1 MVPTNKKCK
10 HLAISG
16 SDSEGVDQK
25 RALRPRINTRSSGS
39 SDSSGSSGSSSG
51 GGENTKITSFMKKR
65 AAPLLAESFS
75 DGFQGLFDGA
85 GNLKSVESGTRDPS
99 KSTRESGAEIF
110 FDLQGVRAKRRSQ
123 AQTPV
128 ITTSTVQ
135 LPPRKRKL
143 ERYSTVTGAG
153 SSTFSFLAP
162 PLPAKK
168 TNSMPSFAE
177 LGSSGSQNSHSS
189 SQSHSLKEINNNN
202 KEDTTTF
209 SDMEENGMVPWVE
222 KHAPRST
229 PEVALHVR
237 KLADTR
243 QALKEMLKPHA
254 VTRLLILSGP
264 AGASKST
271 VVRML
276 AREVLACRRSGS
288 TGNVD
293 HGHESGLLEWENPDS
308 LPGRSL
314 PTAFQEFL
322 SSARYRSN
330 KDTIV
335 MIDDLPM
342 LSHRATKE
350 FFNSTLLNWVNQPP
364 DDYADSQ
371 YPGVVLIMTEV
382 EVSSAGSVDEGS
394 AYSFRNADSLVTER
408 VLWPQLLRH
417 PAVRRLKFNPV
428 SKTLLTKALKSVIE
442 REPAA
447 FRWLAPAE
455 RQKAVDVLAA
465 GGDVRSAIT
474 ALEYWAVG
482 RTRALA
488 AAASD
493 RSLGIEARGGTD
505 VYLTMLRR
513 DAHLDLFHAV
523 GKVIYRSSKDKLG
536 QAATPD
542 DSVVAGIVTDWSSSR
557 GDQQILSGTVFENYL
572 STSGHLPL
580 AAVGESLEALCI
592 SDLLTGRRQ
601 NYGGAGNLLLTQ
613 LACELDVRGV
623 RHTMK
628 VNEHLKA
635 TTAAGSSSSGRPA
648 PMRFTNLF
656 KRRSEAVVEY
666 ELAIR
671 KFQDEHPR
679 SGAES
684 IMVYEK
690 YYTDFVT
697 AATAKRQRARD
708 YYEKGLVAGAVG
720 SSTTPVSSLLLSKGQ
735 EKLLTPAPPPRR
747 VPARAGVSFSVAPS
761 HITATAATAAVAA
774 KALAFMPTDGIAPS
788 AAALAVSNNENQS
801 DSDWGSEFATDNE
814 FDREVE
820 ALAREHQAQQQQA
833 QQKLGDRPQPLNQHA
848 TTTSTN
854 PAVTAATTS
863 MAGDSSASRSSAT
876 TPTTAVTTTTT
887 GAGAGLDAQ
896 HAHNFD
902 FDDDDL
908 DDFFDHSF

>member
-1 MVPTNKKCK
+1 
-10 HLAISG
+10 
-16 SDSEGVDQK
+16 
-25 RALRPRINTRSSGS
+25 
-39 SDSSGSSGSSSG
+39 
-51 GGENTKITSFMKKR
+51 
-65 AAPLLAESFS
+65 
-75 DGFQGLFDGA
+75 
-85 GNLKSVESGTRDPS
+85 
-99 KSTRESGAEIF
+99 
-110 FDLQGVRAKRRSQ
+110 
-123 AQTPV
+123 
-128 ITTSTVQ
+128 
-135 LPPRKRKL
+135 
-143 ERYSTVTGAG
+143 
-153 SSTFSFLAP
+153 
-162 PLPAKK
+162 
-168 TNSMPSFAE
+168 
-177 LGSSGSQNSHSS
+177 
-189 SQSHSLKEINNNN
+189 
-202 KEDTTTF
+202 
-209 SDMEENGMVPWVE
+209 MEENGVVPWVE
-222 KHAPRST
+222 KHAPRTT
-229 PEVALHVR
+229 PEVALHAR

-243 QALKEMLKPHA
+243 RALQEMLKPHA

-276 AREVLACRRSGS
+276 AREVLARGGGR
-288 TGNVD
+288 NPD

-350 FFNSTLLNWVNQPP
+350 FFNSALLNWVNQPP

-382 EVSSAGSVDEGS
+382 EVSSAGNVDEGS

-442 REPAA
+442 REPTA
-447 FRWLAPAE
+447 FRRLAPAE
-455 RQKAVDVLAA
+455 RQRAVDVLAA

-474 ALEYWAVG
+474 ALEYWAIG

-493 RSLGIEARGGTD
+493 RSLAVEARGDAD

-523 GKVIYRSSKDKLG
+523 GKVIHRSSKDKLG

-542 DSVVAGIVTDWSSSR
+542 DSVVEGIVADWSSSR

-572 STSGHLPL
+572 STSGHLSL
-580 AAVGESLEALCI
+580 AAVGESLEALSI
-592 SDLLTGRRQ
+592 SDLLTGTRQ

-623 RHTMK
+623 RYTMK
-628 VNEHLKA
+628 ANEHLKA
-635 TTAAGSSSSGRPA
+635 TTAAGNSSNGGGGRPA

-666 ELAIR
+666 ESAIR
-671 KFQDEHPR
+671 QFQDEHPR

-708 YYEKGLVAGAVG
+708 YYEKGLVAGAAAS
-720 SSTTPVSSLLLSKGQ
+720 SSTTLASSSLSKRQ
-735 EKLLTPAPPPRR
+735 ENSLMPISLAGR

-761 HITATAATAAVAA
+761 HTAATAAAASAA
-774 KALAFMPTDGIAPS
+774 KGPAFIPADGVAPNAVALTVGNDQ
-788 AAALAVSNNENQS
+788 NQS

-820 ALAREHQAQQQQA
+820 ALARKHRDQQQQK
-833 QQKLGDRPQPLNQHA
+833 QQGQQPEDSIQVLNQPSTTRSTSPAVTA
-848 TTTSTN
+848 TTTST
-854 PAVTAATTS
+854 
-863 MAGDSSASRSSAT
+863 AGPGSADKISNT
-876 TPTTAVTTTTT
+876 TPTAVMTPAIES
-887 GAGAGLDAQ
+887 GVGLDAQ
-896 HAHNFD
+896 PAHDFD

>member
-1 MVPTNKKCK
+1 MVPTNKKHT

-16 SDSEGVDQK
+16 SDSEGVDQE
-25 RALRPRINTRSSGS
+25 RVLRPRINTRSSGS
-39 SDSSGSSGSSSG
+39 SSSSSG
-51 GGENTKITSFMKKR
+51 GGGNTKITSFMKKR
-65 AAPLLAESFS
+65 AAPLAESFS

-85 GNLKSVESGTRDPS
+85 DSPKSVGSGARDLTWS
-99 KSTRESGAEIF
+99 ARESDAEDF
-110 FDLQGVRAKRRSQ
+110 FDLQGALAKKRSR

-128 ITTSTVQ
+128 TTPSTAK
-135 LPPRKRKL
+135 LPPRKRTL
-143 ERYSTVTGAG
+143 ERFSTVTGAG
-153 SSTFSFLAP
+153 SSTFSFLVP

-168 TNSMPSFAE
+168 TNSMPSFTE

-189 SQSHSLKEINNNN
+189 QSHVLQETDNS
-202 KEDTTTF
+202 KEDDAMIF
-209 SDMEENGMVPWVE
+209 SDMEESEVVPWVE

-229 PEVALHVR
+229 PEVALHAR

-243 QALKEMLKPHA
+243 QALQEMLKPHA
-254 VTRLLILSGP
+254 TTRLLILSGP

-276 AREVLACRRSGS
+276 AREVLERHGS
-288 TGNVD
+288 RTGNTD
-293 HGHESGLLEWENPDS
+293 HSRESALLEWENPDS

-314 PTAFQEFL
+314 PAAFQEFL
-322 SSARYRSN
+322 STARYRSN

-350 FFNSTLLNWVNQPP
+350 FFNSALLNWVNQTP
-364 DDYADSQ
+364 DYYSDSQ
-371 YPGVVLIMTEV
+371 HPGVVLIMTEV
-382 EVSSAGSVDEGS
+382 EVSSAGTVDEGS

-447 FRWLAPAE
+447 FRWLAPSE
-455 RQKAVDVLAA
+455 RQRAIDVLAA

-474 ALEYWAVG
+474 ALEYWAIG

-493 RSLGIEARGGTD
+493 RSLGVEARGDAD
-505 VYLTMLRR
+505 VYLNMLRR
-513 DAHLDLFHAV
+513 DTHLDLFHAV
-523 GKVIYRSSKDKLG
+523 GKVIHRSSKDKLG

-542 DSVVAGIVTDWSSSR
+542 DSVVEGIVADWSSSR

-580 AAVGESLEALCI
+580 EAVGESLEALCI
-592 SDLLTGRRQ
+592 SDMLTGRRQ
-601 NYGGAGNLLLTQ
+601 NHGGTGNLLLTQ

-623 RHTMK
+623 RYTMK
-628 VNEHLKA
+628 ANEHLKTTSA
-635 TTAAGSSSSGRPA
+635 TGSSGGGRPA

-666 ELAIR
+666 ESAIR
-671 KFQDEHPR
+671 QFQDEHPR

-690 YYTDFVT
+690 YYTDVVT
-697 AATAKRQRARD
+697 AAMAKRQRAQD
-708 YYEKGLVAGAVG
+708 YYEKGLVVG
-720 SSTTPVSSLLLSKGQ
+720 SSTTSASSSVSKGPG
-735 EKLLTPAPPPRR
+735 KLSTPVPQAERA
-747 VPARAGVSFSVAPS
+747 PARISVSFAGVPSQAPAG
-761 HITATAATAAVAA
+761 TAS
-774 KALAFMPTDGIAPS
+774 KGPAFMPGPAPS
-788 AAALAVSNNENQS
+788 AAALAAGNDGNQS

-820 ALAREHQAQQQQA
+820 ALAREHRAQQQQGDQLENRA
-833 QQKLGDRPQPLNQHA
+833 QVACQNV
-848 TTTSTN
+848 TTTSTSDAIATTTLSK
-854 PAVTAATTS
+854 AVTDSVDKISTTTQI
-863 MAGDSSASRSSAT
+863 A
-876 TPTTAVTTTTT
+876 AVTTTTNT
-887 GAGAGLDAQ
+887 TTAAIGSTAQ
-896 HAHNFD
+896 HAHDFD
-902 FDDDDL
+902 FDDSDL